1 MNVIDSKFNVPDYV
15 SCADPDKLNVSGDG
29 AVVVEGVRIDNPAA
43 AWVAKAEILK
53 RANEFSHYTKSKVDE
68 ACRLFGITE
77 DSFIIKE
84 ASSDCIEISDGDV
97 SVSFNVVDNDTLN
110 KAASTLLDNRG
121 SISYLLARDCA
132 SALRKAAFDM
142 DLKFSDENQVA
153 MRKMAGDYHVDQE
166 KLKGLVSHTI
176 DLVRSSGLDKYA
188 SELERISNILTDS
201 CPTDLVPLVIEA
213 VDQASKALPL
223 NKKASSDVEYP
234 ENVVYMT
241 NQEVI
246 QRSANELHSIGDDR
260 HISGAVIASKLPLI
274 TKWASDSGYVIPA
287 DSSASAVAA
296 TVRTMP
302 GLLRKEFFD
311 IFG

>member
-68 ACRLFGITE
+68 ACKLFGITE
-77 DSFIIKE
+77 DSFIAKE
-84 ASSDCIEISDGDV
+84 ASSDCIEVSDGDV

-132 SALRKAAFDM
+132 SALRRAAFDM

-153 MRKMAGDYHVDQE
+153 MRKMAGDYHVDQDR
-166 KLKGLVSHTI
+166 LKDLVTHTI
-176 DLVRSSGLDKYA
+176 DLTKASGLDKYA
-188 SELERISNILTDS
+188 SELERIRNIVTDV
-201 CPTDLVPLVIEA
+201 CPTNLVPLVIEA
-213 VDQASKALPL
+213 IDQANKALPL
-223 NKKASSDVEYP
+223 NKKASADIAHP
-234 ENVVYMT
+234 ETIIYIT
-241 NQEVI
+241 NREVL
-246 QRSANELHSIGDDR
+246 QKTANELHSVGDDKYLSAAR
-260 HISGAVIASKLPLI
+260 ITAKMSYI
-274 TKWASDSGYVIPA
+274 TKWASDSGYSIPFS
-287 DSSASAVAA
+287 SSASEVAA
-296 TVRTMP
+296 AVRGMP